1 MEAPIQQY
9 CNRIT
14 RIGRKE
20 LEMSLTSLSIH
31 NFRGL
36 QNFESDRFSRITLIG
51 GKNNSGKSSVLE
63 AAYYLSGMSNPAI
76 TIQLNGMRTM
86 GMTHI
91 SSLYP
96 LFYAKDTSKSISI
109 CGKFSDKVQR
119 SLIVETY
126 APAKVYV
133 TGEALGFNSNV
144 RGKRWLRQSFKRMP
158 SGGGDEVG
166 ISLIE
171 EDENGRMLVRTPK
184 AYKEH
189 WKAVFDSVRTP
200 AHPILWLDSL
210 THMGKIESVVKWLAI
225 LEKRVSDI
233 RHLEGDEVIVKF
245 DGIEKPLPLQVM
257 GDGMIKALTIAAEA
271 LYVGEKGLVC
281 IDEIENGLHYS
292 TMERVWAFIVERA
305 REGTQF
311 LITTHN
317 MEIMKRLA
325 ATQDLSEKGLFS
337 YLNIY
342 RETGDIVRAY
352 PHSWEEFVGS
362 LEAGMEI
369 R

>member
-1 MEAPIQQY
+1 
-9 CNRIT
+9 
-14 RIGRKE
+14 
-20 LEMSLTSLSIH
+20 MSLTNLSIH

-36 QNFESDRFSRITLIG
+36 QSFESNRFSRITLIG

-76 TIQLNGMRTM
+76 ASQLNGMRTM
-86 GMTHI
+86 GMSHI

-126 APAKVYV
+126 TPAKVYV
-133 TGEALGFNSNV
+133 TDETLTFNSNA
-144 RGKRWLRQSFKRMP
+144 RGKRWLRQSFKRML
-158 SGGGDEVG
+158 SGQPDEVG

-184 AYKEH
+184 TYKEH
-189 WKAVFDSVRTP
+189 WNAVFDSVRTP

-210 THMGKIESVVKWLAI
+210 VNMGRIEYVVKWLKM
-225 LEKRVSDI
+225 LENRVSDI
-233 RHLEGDEVIVKF
+233 RHLEGGEVIVMF
-245 DGIEKPLPLQVM
+245 DGIKKPLPLQVM
-257 GDGMIKALTIAAEA
+257 GDGMIKALTIAAES
-271 LYVGEKGLVC
+271 LYVGEMGLVC

-305 REGTQF
+305 RKGTQF

-317 MEIMKRLA
+317 VEIMKRLA
-325 ATQDLSEKGLFS
+325 ATQDLSEEGLFS

-342 RETGDIVRAY
+342 RENGDIVQAY
-352 PHSWEEFVGS
+352 PYSWEEFVAS
-362 LEAGMEI
+362 LDAGMEI